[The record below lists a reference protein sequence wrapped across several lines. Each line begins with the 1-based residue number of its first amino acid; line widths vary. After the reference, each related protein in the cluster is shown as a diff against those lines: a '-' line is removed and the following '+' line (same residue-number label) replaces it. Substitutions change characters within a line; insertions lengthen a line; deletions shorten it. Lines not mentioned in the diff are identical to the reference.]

1 MLHHILYDGAH
12 ELQPIRYLIMFE
24 IFRQRGHV
32 TSRQDGTRTE
42 NNHETSFSPCFSS
55 TCNWWSRIRFWEGI
69 LFTFEFIL
77 RYFEGHFSILACTLW
92 PKGKRTQSMLHS
104 RPTIENKFNNWNLCF
119 LSLPDYVF
127 FPTIIS

>member
-12 ELQPIRYLIMFE
+12 ELQPIRYLIMLE
-24 IFRQRGHV
+24 IFRQRGRV

-104 RPTIENKFNNWNLCF
+104 RPLQQSRTNLIIEI
-119 LSLPDYVF
+119 YVF
-127 FPTIIS
+127 FLCLIMFSFQQS